1 MAKKT
6 EQTEERIPRWELKV
20 DYVESCNC
28 NFGCPCNFSGYPT
41 DGFCEALVGYHIRQG
56 RFGRTRLDG
65 LDVIYAAAWPK
76 AIHQGGG
83 TLRLYVSEA
92 ASAEQ
97 RDALVRIFS
106 GKAKGSGA
114 FELFGSTMADI
125 QPPVFTAIEFTPA
138 GRQSSFRVPG
148 ALEVQLAPFTN
159 PVSGEVQ
166 DVRVN
171 LPKGFIFRSAQA
183 ARTLVMTI
191 LGTGPLSFDH
201 AGRRARRAGD
211 RPPGRRRPARRRP
224 RRADDG
230 RPPRRWPRLEPE
242 RASLHGDAAVAQ
254 AARARHAAGRDRA
267 RDRNRRVGPRP
278 APHARPLAH
287 ERYGARPRAAQP
299 RRADHRGGRGVGQR
313 RDHEPGLRRGE
324 RGLPS
329 GGAARRGGRSPPELR
344 GRGLRAHARAPRH
357 GDDGGRGPRRVG
369 RRRLSYFFRQCGG

>member
-166 DVRVN
+166 DVRLN

-183 ARTLVMTI
+183 ARTLVMKI

-201 AGRRARRAGD
+201 AGRNAFYARLD
-211 RPPGRRRPARRRP
+211 F
-224 RRADDG
+224 
-230 RPPRRWPRLEPE
+230 
-242 RASLHGDAAVAQ
+242 Q
-254 AARARHAAGRDRA
+254 
-267 RDRNRRVGPRP
+267 GP
-278 APHARPLAH
+278 
-287 ERYGARPRAAQP
+287 
-299 RRADHRGGRGVGQR
+299 
-313 RDHEPGLRRGE
+313 
-324 RGLPS
+324 
-329 GGAARRGGRSPPELR
+329 
-344 GRGLRAHARAPRH
+344 
-357 GDDGGRGPRRVG
+357 
-369 RRRLSYFFRQCGG
+369 

>member
-6 EQTEERIPRWELKV
+6 EQTEEKIPRWELKV

-148 ALEVQLAPFTN
+148 ALEVQLARFTN

-191 LGTGPLSFDH
+191 LGTGPLSCDH
-201 AGRRARRAGD
+201 AGRNAFYARLAAAARRAGV
-211 RPPGRRRPARRRP
+211 PVVLTTAV
-224 RRADDG
+224 RRADG
-230 RPPRRWPRLEPE
+230 RGSNRNARLFMATRRSPRPLVPGTPQAEIVPEIGIAESDLVLPRMHGLSPMSGTELDPVL
-242 RASLHGDAAVAQ
+242 RNLGVRTIVAVGVSVNVAITNLVFDAVNAGYQVVVPRDAVAGLPASYVEAVFEHTLGLLATVTTAAEVLRVWDAA
-254 AARARHAAGRDRA
+254 G
-267 RDRNRRVGPRP
+267 
-278 APHARPLAH
+278 
-287 ERYGARPRAAQP
+287 
-299 RRADHRGGRGVGQR
+299 
-313 RDHEPGLRRGE
+313 
-324 RGLPS
+324 
-329 GGAARRGGRSPPELR
+329 
-344 GRGLRAHARAPRH
+344 
-357 GDDGGRGPRRVG
+357 
-369 RRRLSYFFRQCGG
+369 